1 MTRDLSGWSP
11 GPSHPSGTA
20 RLRRVFA
27 RPKLIDYGATRKG
40 RLSAPAASR
49 FDLARRALAATPLS
63 RTPLSGDFLLLY
75 VDVVA
80 DHSPEDTARCR
91 TDHATFHLVTARG
104 GTDDRAGRRTN
115 RGVAIGVLLG
125 DRSRRRG

>member
-49 FDLARRALAATPLS
+49 FDLPRRALAATPLS

-91 TDHATFHLVTARG
+91 TDHATFHLVPARRGTA
-104 GTDDRAGRRTN
+104 DRARRPPN
-115 RGVAIGVLLG
+115 PRAALGGGLGV
-125 DRSRRRG
+125 